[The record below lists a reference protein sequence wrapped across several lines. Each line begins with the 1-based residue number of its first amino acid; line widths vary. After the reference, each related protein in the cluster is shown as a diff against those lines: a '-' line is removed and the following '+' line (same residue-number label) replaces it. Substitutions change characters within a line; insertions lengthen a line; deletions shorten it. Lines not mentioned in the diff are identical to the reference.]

1 MSNRIKESFLKLAI
15 RFSAGFLVFFSI
27 FKIGLKLFR
36 TGSFNQMVS
45 DYFGSGNWYLFVSQ
59 ILVGSLLYGLF
70 MAGYYKFI
78 KK

>member
-1 MSNRIKESFLKLAI
+1 MSNLIKESFLKLTI

-27 FKIGLKLFR
+27 FKMVLKIFK
-36 TGSFNQMVS
+36 TGSFNQMVA
-45 DYFGSGNWYLFVSQ
+45 DYFGSGNWHFFVAQ
-59 ILVGSLLYGLF
+59 ILIGSLMYGLF